1 MRRTACDSAALSAH
15 AIAAARPS
23 AVPRVLVVDDTP
35 ANVALVERLLRREG
49 YAVVTAADGH
59 EALAKVRTDSP
70 DLVIS
75 DVLMP
80 GCDGFQLCRAL
91 KSEPETRLLPIVL
104 VTSLSGADERIRGID
119 AGADDFIA
127 KPFDPHEL
135 RARVRSLLRLKRYTD
150 ELDSA
155 EAVILSLALTI
166 EARDRFTQGHCLR
179 LSQLGAALGGR
190 LGLGVEDIQT
200 LERGGILHDIG
211 KVGIPDAILLKPERL
226 TAEEFA
232 IIKTH
237 TIIGDRLCS
246 ELSLLRHVRSIVRH
260 HHERLDGTG
269 YPDGLRGREV
279 PLLAQIIGIIDVYDA
294 LTSARPY
301 KSALPRDRALEELA
315 REVEKGWRDPTLV
328 REFAALSVEED
339 CHAR

>member
-15 AIAAARPS
+15 AIAAAQPS

-35 ANVALVERLLRREG
+35 ANVALLERLLRREG

-104 VTSLSGADERIRGID
+104 VTS
-119 AGADDFIA
+119 
-127 KPFDPHEL
+127 
-135 RARVRSLLRLKRYTD
+135 
-150 ELDSA
+150 
-155 EAVILSLALTI
+155 
-166 EARDRFTQGHCLR
+166 
-179 LSQLGAALGGR
+179 
-190 LGLGVEDIQT
+190 
-200 LERGGILHDIG
+200 
-211 KVGIPDAILLKPERL
+211 
-226 TAEEFA
+226 
-232 IIKTH
+232 
-237 TIIGDRLCS
+237 
-246 ELSLLRHVRSIVRH
+246 
-260 HHERLDGTG
+260 
-269 YPDGLRGREV
+269 
-279 PLLAQIIGIIDVYDA
+279 
-294 LTSARPY
+294 ARPY
-301 KSALPRDRALEELA
+301 KSALPRDRALEGLA